1 MGKLKNILNVILALI
16 MTGGFMV
23 VFQKVFAESP
33 LGVLVLMTLP
43 LLVGSLL
50 IGKEFDRE
58 GLWFLFSSIFLLVG
72 FFGMLGASEGVS
84 RWTMI
89 IFINIGGFIFLITL
103 LNLWEKVGNKLFE
116 NWIIKLKSLGKKK

>member
-1 MGKLKNILNVILALI
+1 MGKLKIFLNIVAALI
-16 MTGGFMV
+16 MTSGFMV

-33 LGVLVLMTLP
+33 LGVLALMTLP

-72 FFGMLGASEGVS
+72 FFGMLGVDDGVS

-89 IFINIGGFIFLITL
+89 FFINVGAFIFLIAL
-103 LNLWEKVGNKLFE
+103 LNLWEKVIDKLF
-116 NWIIKLKSLGKKK
+116 KGGKNEKE